1 MSCKRKVQLRLEIK
15 QGKIINRNLRLRLV
29 LNQETLTRWVGST
42 GVTIPLGTRSF
53 VPGDV
58 KFAALHLGVQWETY
72 GTAKAGL
79 VREDHLRAVFG
90 LTLND
95 QWFQKFKYR

>member
-1 MSCKRKVQLRLEIK
+1 M
-15 QGKIINRNLRLRLV
+15 
-29 LNQETLTRWVGST
+29 
-42 GVTIPLGTRSF
+42 
-53 VPGDV
+53 PGDV